1 MKTLALNK
9 KSNLFKAIGHP
20 SRVQILEFLS
30 SGECCVCDIIFE
42 LGLEQS
48 QSNVSQHLSV
58 LRRENLI
65 ESRKQGMKVI
75 YRIKHPEVL
84 ALLQKAQEII
94 CNELDSN
101 LRSVRGIEPADRL

>member
-1 MKTLALNK
+1 MKTLVLNK

-20 SRVQILEFLS
+20 SRVQILEYLS
-30 SGECCVCDIIFE
+30 TGERCVCDIISE
-42 LGLEQS
+42 LGLE

-65 ESRKQGMKVI
+65 EFRKQGLQVM
-75 YRIKHPEVL
+75 YRIKHLEIL

-94 CNELDSN
+94 SNELDSN
-101 LRSVRGIEPADRL
+101 LRLMRGIESAE